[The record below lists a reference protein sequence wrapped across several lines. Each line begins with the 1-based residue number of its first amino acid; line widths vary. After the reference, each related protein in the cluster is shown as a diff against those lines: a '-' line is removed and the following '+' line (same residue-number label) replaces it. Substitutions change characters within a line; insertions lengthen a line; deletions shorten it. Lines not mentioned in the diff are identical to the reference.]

1 MSDTASLS
9 RTSVTPSNGRRPA
22 FVPGPRAAGY
32 GCRMRICVWNVNS
45 ARTRLE
51 RMAGLLERHDVD
63 VLAVQET
70 KCRDH
75 QFPAARFE
83 ELGYRVAHHG
93 LNQWN
98 GVAIISRVGLDDVV
112 TGFPGQPGFTKD
124 QELEQL
130 AEARHIAATCGGV
143 RVHSV
148 YVPNG
153 REVGDPHYDYKL
165 RFLEAL
171 RDAGK
176 TLLDDDPAHKAMIG
190 GDFNIAPRD
199 EDVWDMAFFEGKT
212 HVTPPERAAFEALQE
227 AGFRDVTREHTEGQ
241 WTYWDY
247 QQLRFQKRQGM
258 GIDFQ
263 LATPALAET
272 VTGAFIDRE
281 ERKGKGASD
290 HAPVIVDYDV

>member
-1 MSDTASLS
+1 
-9 RTSVTPSNGRRPA
+9 
-22 FVPGPRAAGY
+22 
-32 GCRMRICVWNVNS
+32 MRICVWNVNS

-124 QELEQL
+124 QKVEQL

-176 TLLDDDPAHKAMIG
+176 ASLDDDPAHKAMIG

-227 AGFRDVTREHTEGQ
+227 AGFRDVTREHTEDQ

-258 GIDFQ
+258 RIDFQ